1 MYGGNVENDRDG
13 LGEGE
18 NGPQIQWHDVGM
30 HLLQWRRYTYVGG
43 MEYKC

>member
-18 NGPQIQWHDVGM
+18 NGQQIQCHDVGM
-30 HLLQWRRYTYVGG
+30 YLLQRVGTLIQG